1 MEQVYRQW
9 EMMIERGLGNT
20 GSFSFF
26 SSSGLCIEPTP
37 HDNAC
42 RNGSGTGIRAGM
54 NKREGRGREKSCVC
68 GKKLVI
74 LQDEKHDPN

>member
-1 MEQVYRQW
+1 MEQVCRQW
-9 EMMIERGLGNT
+9 QMMIERGLVMLVP
-20 GSFSFF
+20 SLF

-54 NKREGRGREKSCVC
+54 NKREYGF
-68 GKKLVI
+68 LVVWGH
-74 LQDEKHDPN
+74 LNR